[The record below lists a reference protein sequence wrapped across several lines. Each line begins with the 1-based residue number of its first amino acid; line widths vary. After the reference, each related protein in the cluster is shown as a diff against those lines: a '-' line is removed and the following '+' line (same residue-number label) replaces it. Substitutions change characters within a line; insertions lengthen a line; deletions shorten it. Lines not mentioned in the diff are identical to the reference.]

1 MKLVSCSILLA
12 ASSLTWAEI
21 AYQVD
26 VHPDKESLHVT
37 MTLPKTGKGARLQI
51 PNWAPGAYVLR
62 DNFKSVLNLRATDGK
77 GKVLKIETQMETLQK
92 PYEVSGEK
100 RVAENSVCTW
110 TVEPAPQTMIEY
122 DINLRVTD
130 GAMHW
135 SGPSTYLYEVNRL
148 REKCRIVIK
157 TPEGWP
163 VYIGLDEVKN
173 SPQVYTA
180 KDYDVLADNPVTVG
194 SVLVDEYV
202 SRNRPHFIVMRGAA
216 KSMVDRQKL
225 RNACKL
231 VSDFQGETFGDFLP
245 MNKYVWHFDVN
256 PGQDGAGGLEHLSS
270 TQISL
275 AAGVGPRA
283 VSVISHEYFHL
294 WNVKRIRSKVLGP
307 FDYTRLPETGAI
319 WWLEGVTD
327 YYAHYLLYRF
337 SFSDEADF
345 FADIVSNFN
354 AVRRNPAHLEISPY
368 ASSFRVGESSNGRGN
383 SNGYRISYY
392 NQGWLVGMVLDLA
405 IRTKTQGKKSLDNV
419 LINLWNLCKR
429 DGPGFEEDEIRKQLI
444 RVGGTEMGDLYDR
457 IVMKP
462 GDPLGTWNVR
472 VLVDGEVVIEAGRE
486 RRQALLEGLRAVVDP
501 GEHLTLRSAK
511 PLHLVPYEIAAHT
524 DADRDQQG
532 ENGERQRRAAALRV
546 RAGRC
551 LGPVRR
557 CRQRSGRLAEVRR
570 RRRLTLFFFVHDSI
584 RLMMDSTKNPVRH
597 GSTQK
602 HTDKAIRC
610 IRQRS
615 ASAGCRVG
623 PCDAAAMSAFR
634 ALPWRM
640 RLPGSGRGGGEMPL
654 QGLQHRAVGGIRGDD
669 DGAVQTQSAGLL
681 RGARVGD
688 DQRGGAQQRH
698 PECTND
704 RQQLVQTFAAR
715 HQYGIDRVAL
725 PRCEQLR
732 RIGPG
737 LRAPVHFEIVDLRAA
752 RQQRLAHVL
761 AAAVAAQDQH
771 APPRHPLQVRQ
782 RQQRLAG
789 ELARRMDDLQA
800 PRRQGARRGAADRGD
815 RHPRRPRPRCQRGEG
830 MADRIGAD
838 EDRQIVLVQP
848 RQAGLHGGGVARGQ
862 DVEHREA
869 QGTAAGGL
877 DHAAQRPGLMG
888 GARHQNGAA
897 GERRALSVR
906 RRVHA
911 G

>member
-37 MTLPKTGKGARLQI
+37 MTLPKTGKGSRLQI

-77 GKVLKIETQMETLQK
+77 GKVLKIETQMETLRK

-110 TVEPAPQTMIEY
+110 TVEPAPQTVIEY

-135 SGPSTYLYEVNRL
+135 SGPSTYLYDVNRL

-225 RNACKL
+225 LNACKL

-368 ASSFRVGESSNGRGN
+368 ASSFRVGEASNGRGN

-405 IRTKTQGKKSLDNV
+405 IRSKTQGRKSLDHV

-444 RVGGTEMGDLYDR
+444 RVGGAEMGDLYDR

-462 GDPLGTWNVR
+462 GDMA
-472 VLVDGEVVIEAGRE
+472 IEETLAKV
-486 RRQALLEGLRAVVDP
+486 GLK
-501 GEHLTLRSAK
+501 L
-511 PLHLVPYEIAAHT
+511 
-524 DADRDQQG
+524 
-532 ENGERQRRAAALRV
+532 GERPETYVDRGFTWSAASGASVLRV
-546 RAGRC
+546 
-551 LGPVRR
+551 
-557 CRQRSGRLAEVRR
+557 
-570 RRRLTLFFFVHDSI
+570 
-584 RLMMDSTKNPVRH
+584 
-597 GSTQK
+597 
-602 HTDKAIRC
+602 
-610 IRQRS
+610 
-615 ASAGCRVG
+615 
-623 PCDAAAMSAFR
+623 DA
-634 ALPWRM
+634 
-640 RLPGSGRGGGEMPL
+640 
-654 QGLQHRAVGGIRGDD
+654 
-669 DGAVQTQSAGLL
+669 
-681 RGARVGD
+681 
-688 DQRGGAQQRH
+688 
-698 PECTND
+698 
-704 RQQLVQTFAAR
+704 VQTFASGLQVGDVVLGVQGKSLGAET
-715 HQYGIDRVAL
+715 G
-725 PRCEQLR
+725 R
-732 RIGPG
+732 R
-737 LRAPVHFEIVDLRAA
+737 LV
-752 RQQRLAHVL
+752 
-761 AAAVAAQDQH
+761 AAANG
-771 APPRHPLQVRQ
+771 LLGQVS
-782 RQQRLAG
+782 AG
-789 ELARRMDDLQA
+789 SPIQLKI
-800 PRRQGARRGAADRGD
+800 RRGDQEMDVQVVPQNATRMSFGVDRLPD
-815 RHPRRPRPRCQRGEG
+815 ATPEQK
-830 MADRIGAD
+830 A
-838 EDRQIVLVQP
+838 VLS
-848 RQAGLHGGGVARGQ
+848 GWL
-862 DVEHREA
+862 
-869 QGTAAGGL
+869 
-877 DHAAQRPGLMG
+877 AQRKPK
-888 GARHQNGAA
+888 AY
-897 GERRALSVR
+897 
-906 RRVHA
+906 
-911 G
+911 